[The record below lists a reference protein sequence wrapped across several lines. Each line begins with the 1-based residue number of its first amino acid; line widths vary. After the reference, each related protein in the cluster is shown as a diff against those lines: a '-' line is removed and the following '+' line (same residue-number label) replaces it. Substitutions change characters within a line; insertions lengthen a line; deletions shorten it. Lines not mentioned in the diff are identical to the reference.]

1 MTSYKCDKCGTIF
14 ENSSDIIE
22 HYESNQYA
30 RNRCNFI
37 TFCFTCHTQ
46 YTNKS
51 EFDFHIEN
59 SVICEFYNPIAFKKM
74 KKSEREP
81 WYINFV
87 YVIIFITKNTYDFI
101 KKYTRSHFY
110 CVLL

>member
-1 MTSYKCDKCGTIF
+1 MTTYKCHKCRTIF

-51 EFDFHIEN
+51 KFDFHIEN

-74 KKSEREP
+74 KK
-81 WYINFV
+81 
-87 YVIIFITKNTYDFI
+87 K
-101 KKYTRSHFY
+101 
-110 CVLL
+110 

>member
-1 MTSYKCDKCGTIF
+1 MTTYKCDKCGTIF

-74 KKSEREP
+74 KK
-81 WYINFV
+81 
-87 YVIIFITKNTYDFI
+87 K
-101 KKYTRSHFY
+101 
-110 CVLL
+110 